1 MQPQSQPT
9 PPSNSVSD
17 FPDTFL
23 SLFQDA
29 HFMSHKN
36 RTLALSLLLSAVA
49 SSLQPPAVAQAGV
62 ADTTGNIE
70 AIIINGN
77 QRIEDR
83 TVLSYLL
90 IEPGSPFDAN
100 RIDLSLKSL
109 FATGLFAD
117 ASFDRVGNQLIITLV
132 ENPIVNRVMIEG
144 GKALKEDKIREEVQI
159 APRGVFTAARM
170 QADVQRVMELYRQS
184 GRFSAK
190 VIPEYVPLDQNR
202 VDVIF
207 SITEGP
213 VSGVRAINFLG
224 NETYSDDRLRSEI
237 VTRQSRWWQFFSSN
251 DNYDPGRLEYD
262 RELLRQFYQ
271 NKGYYDFRVE
281 SAVAELT
288 PDQKDFYITYT
299 IDEGEIYRFGEINVV
314 TELEKLNT
322 TALEASVA
330 AKSGDLFRGD
340 TIENSID
347 ALTYVAGIGGYAF
360 IDVRPEISADLATHT
375 VNVTFHVN
383 EGPRVYIDRINIVG
397 NTQTLDRVIRR
408 ELRINEGD
416 AFNRILLD
424 RSRNRVRA
432 LGYFKD
438 VEVTEIP
445 TADAD
450 QIDVE
455 LKVTE
460 QPTGEMSFS
469 AGFSSSESFLVDVS
483 VAQRN
488 VLGRGQSASARV
500 STSALQQVLDLQYTE
515 PRFLDR
521 NMSAGLGAFATRL
534 DYSDTDLGG
543 YTTESMGLSAQLGFP
558 LSERLQLGL
567 KYTLQNDKIDVVDQ
581 SIVIDSDSGER
592 LTTEYTVDDNET
604 PGDTSDDIVGA
615 AYLTADDVPLPE
627 GSLIVDVCDARYLNR
642 YTLCSSERS
651 EISSIIGYN
660 LLLDMKND
668 PLEPTGGFDLLFGQ
682 DVSGLGGDVNFIRT
696 NASMNIYQGITKGV
710 VGSLRLSGG
719 YIEPYGTSD
728 ANSEYGQTTPQGVR
742 INNRFFK
749 GGNSFR
755 GFDTAGLGP
764 RIVQIIQN
772 DDGTETVKRL
782 NALGGNAFYQASLD
796 LSVPNYLPEEYG
808 IKTGLF
814 LEAGAVGLLSDI
826 DKSDPVEFTDTYG
839 RDAVQL
845 VQDDLSLRASTGLSV
860 YWTSPF
866 GPIRFDFSHIL
877 KSEEYDRTESFRFST
892 STRF

>member
-1 MQPQSQPT
+1 
-9 PPSNSVSD
+9 
-17 FPDTFL
+17 
-23 SLFQDA
+23 
-29 HFMSHKN
+29 MSRKTK
-36 RTLALSLLLSAVA
+36 TLAISLLLSSAVV
-49 SSLQPPAVAQAGV
+49 STLQLPALAQAEILEN
-62 ADTTGNIE
+62 TGTIE
-70 AIIINGN
+70 RIIVNGN

-83 TVLSYLL
+83 TVLSYILV
-90 IEPGSPFDAN
+90 EPGSSFDAN

-117 ASFDRVGNQLIITLV
+117 AKFDRVGNQLVITLV
-132 ENPIVNRVMIEG
+132 ENPIVSRVMIEG
-144 GKALKEDKIREEVQI
+144 NKAMAEDKIREEIQI

-170 QADVQRVMELYRQS
+170 QADVQRIMELYRQS
-184 GRFSAK
+184 GRFAAK
-190 VIPEYVPLDQNR
+190 VTPEYVPLDQNR

-224 NETYSDDRLRSEI
+224 NEEYSDNRLRKEI

-251 DNYDPGRLEYD
+251 DNYDPGRMEYD
-262 RELLRQFYQ
+262 RDLLRQFYQ

-299 IDEGEIYRFGEINVV
+299 IDEGEIYRFGEVSV
-314 TELEKLNT
+314 ETELEKLNT
-322 TALEASVA
+322 DALRASLS

-340 TIENSID
+340 TIEQSID
-347 ALTYVAGIGGYAF
+347 GLTYVAGIGGYAF
-360 IDVRPEISADLATHT
+360 IDVRPEISADMETKT

-383 EGPRVYIDRINIVG
+383 EGPRVYINRINIVG

-416 AFNRILLD
+416 AFNRVLLD

-438 VEVTEIP
+438 VEVTELP
-445 TADAD
+445 TADPD
-450 QIDVE
+450 QIDVD

-500 STSALQQVLDLQYTE
+500 STSALQQILDLQYTE

-543 YTTESMGLSAQLGFP
+543 YTTESMGVSAQLGFP
-558 LSERLQLGL
+558 LSDRLQLGL

-581 SIVIDSDSGER
+581 SIVIDEDSGER
-592 LTTEYTVDDNET
+592 LTSEYTVDDGGT
-604 PGDTSDDIVGA
+604 PGDTSDDITGVT
-615 AYLTADDVPLPE
+615 YVSADDVPLPD
-627 GSLIVDVCDARYLNR
+627 GSLIVDVCDIRYLNR
-642 YTLCSSERS
+642 YSLCSSERS
-651 EISSIIGYN
+651 EISSIVGYN

-682 DVSGLGGDVNFIRT
+682 DVSGFGGDVNFIRT
-696 NASMNIYQGITKGV
+696 NASMNLYQGITKSV
-710 VGSLRLSGG
+710 VASLRLSGG
-719 YIEPYGTSD
+719 YIEPYGTSEG
-728 ANSEYGQTTPQGVR
+728 NSEYGQTTPQGVR

-796 LSVPNYLPEEYG
+796 LSIPNYLPEEYG

-814 LEAGAVGLLSDI
+814 LEAGSVGLLSDV

-845 VQDDLSLRASTGLSV
+845 IEDELSLRASTGLSV

>member
-1 MQPQSQPT
+1 
-9 PPSNSVSD
+9 
-17 FPDTFL
+17 
-23 SLFQDA
+23 
-29 HFMSHKN
+29 MSHKT
-36 RTLALSLLLSAVA
+36 RTLALSLLLSSVAVSSIQFPA
-49 SSLQPPAVAQAGV
+49 SAQAGITEG
-62 ADTTGNIE
+62 AGKIE
-70 AIIINGN
+70 RIIVNGN

-83 TVLSYLL
+83 TVLSYILV
-90 IEPGSPFDAN
+90 EPGSEFDAN

-117 ASFDRVGNQLIITLV
+117 AKFDRVGNQLIITLV
-132 ENPIVNRVMIEG
+132 ENPIVSRVMIEG
-144 GKALKEDKIREEVQI
+144 NSAMAEDKIREEIQI

-184 GRFSAK
+184 GRFAAK
-190 VIPEYVPLDQNR
+190 VTPEYVPLDQNR

-224 NETYSDDRLRSEI
+224 NEEYSDNRLRKEI

-251 DNYDPGRLEYD
+251 DNYDPGRMEYD
-262 RELLRQFYQ
+262 RDLLRQFYQ

-299 IDEGEIYRFGEINVV
+299 IDEGEIYRFGEINVE

-322 TALEASVA
+322 DALRASLA
-330 AKSGDLFRGD
+330 ARSGDLFRGD
-340 TIENSID
+340 TIEQSID
-347 ALTYVAGIGGYAF
+347 GLTYVAGIGGYAF
-360 IDVRPEISADLATHT
+360 IDVRPEISADLETKT

-383 EGPRVYIDRINIVG
+383 EGPRVYINRINIIG

-416 AFNRILLD
+416 AFNRVLLD

-438 VEVTEIP
+438 VEVTELP
-445 TADAD
+445 TADPD
-450 QIDVE
+450 QIDVD
-455 LKVTE
+455 LRVAE

-488 VLGRGQSASARV
+488 VLGRGQSASARI
-500 STSALQQVLDLQYTE
+500 STSALQQILDVQYTE

-521 NMSAGLGAFATRL
+521 SMSAGLGAFATRL
-534 DYSDTDLGG
+534 DYSNTDLGG
-543 YTTESMGLSAQLGFP
+543 YTTESMGVSAQLGFP
-558 LSERLQLGL
+558 LSDRLQLGL

-581 SIVIDSDSGER
+581 SIVIDEESGER
-592 LTTEYTVDDNET
+592 LTTEYTVDDGGT
-604 PGDTSDDIVGA
+604 PGDTSDDITGV
-615 AYLTADDVPLPE
+615 AYVSADDVPLPD
-627 GSLIVDVCDARYLNR
+627 GSLIVDVCDIRYLNR
-642 YTLCSSERS
+642 YSLCSSERS
-651 EISSIIGYN
+651 EISSIVGYN

-668 PLEPTGGFDLLFGQ
+668 PIEPTGGFDLLFGQ
-682 DVSGLGGDVNFIRT
+682 DVSGVGGDVNFIRT
-696 NASMNIYQGITKGV
+696 NASMNVYQGISKGIV
-710 VGSLRLSGG
+710 ASLRLSGG

-728 ANSEYGQTTPQGVR
+728 GNSEYGQTTPQGVR

-764 RIVQIIQN
+764 RIVQVIQN

-796 LSVPNYLPEEYG
+796 LSIPNYLPEEYG

-814 LEAGAVGLLSDI
+814 VEAGSVGLLSDV

-839 RDAVQL
+839 RDAVQMIE
-845 VQDDLSLRASTGLSV
+845 DELSLRASTGLSV

>member
-1 MQPQSQPT
+1 
-9 PPSNSVSD
+9 
-17 FPDTFL
+17 
-23 SLFQDA
+23 
-29 HFMSHKN
+29 MSRKTK
-36 RTLALSLLLSAVA
+36 TLALSLLLSSVAV
-49 SSLQPPAVAQAGV
+49 STIQLPALAQAGISEN
-62 ADTTGNIE
+62 TGTIE
-70 AIIINGN
+70 RIIVNGN

-83 TVLSYLL
+83 TVLSYILV
-90 IEPGSPFDAN
+90 EPGSSFDAN

-117 ASFDRVGNQLIITLV
+117 AKFDRVGNQLVITLV
-132 ENPIVNRVMIEG
+132 ENPIVSRVMIEG
-144 GKALKEDKIREEVQI
+144 SKAMAEDKIREEIQI

-170 QADVQRVMELYRQS
+170 QADVQRIMELYRQS
-184 GRFSAK
+184 GRFAAK
-190 VIPEYVPLDQNR
+190 VTPEYVPLDQNR

-224 NETYSDDRLRSEI
+224 NEEYSDNRLRKEI

-251 DNYDPGRLEYD
+251 DNYDPGRMEYD
-262 RELLRQFYQ
+262 RDLLRQFYQ

-299 IDEGEIYRFGEINVV
+299 IDEGEIYRFGEVSV
-314 TELEKLNT
+314 ETELEKLNT
-322 TALEASVA
+322 DALRASLS

-340 TIENSID
+340 TIEQSID
-347 ALTYVAGIGGYAF
+347 GLTYVAGIGGYAF
-360 IDVRPEISADLATHT
+360 IDVRPEISADMETKT

-383 EGPRVYIDRINIVG
+383 EGPRVYINRINIVG

-416 AFNRILLD
+416 AFNRVLLD

-438 VEVTEIP
+438 VEVTELP
-445 TADAD
+445 TADPD
-450 QIDVE
+450 QIDVD

-500 STSALQQVLDLQYTE
+500 STSALQQILDLQYTE

-543 YTTESMGLSAQLGFP
+543 YTTESMGVSAQLGFP
-558 LSERLQLGL
+558 LSDRLQLGL

-581 SIVIDSDSGER
+581 SIVIDEDSGER
-592 LTTEYTVDDNET
+592 LTSEYTVDDGGT
-604 PGDTSDDIVGA
+604 PGDTSDDITGVT
-615 AYLTADDVPLPE
+615 YVSADDVPLPD
-627 GSLIVDVCDARYLNR
+627 GSLIVDVCDIRYLNR
-642 YTLCSSERS
+642 YSLCSSERS
-651 EISSIIGYN
+651 EISSIVGYN

-682 DVSGLGGDVNFIRT
+682 DVSGFGGDVNFIRT
-696 NASMNIYQGITKGV
+696 NASMNLYQGITKSV
-710 VGSLRLSGG
+710 VASLRLSGG
-719 YIEPYGTSD
+719 YIEPYGTSEG
-728 ANSEYGQTTPQGVR
+728 NSEYGQTTPQGVR

-796 LSVPNYLPEEYG
+796 LSIPNYLPEEYG

-814 LEAGAVGLLSDI
+814 LEAGSVGLLSDV

-845 VQDDLSLRASTGLSV
+845 IEDELSLRASTGLSV

>member
-1 MQPQSQPT
+1 
-9 PPSNSVSD
+9 
-17 FPDTFL
+17 
-23 SLFQDA
+23 
-29 HFMSHKN
+29 MSRKTK
-36 RTLALSLLLSAVA
+36 TLALSLLLSSVAV
-49 SSLQPPAVAQAGV
+49 STIQLPALAQAGISEN
-62 ADTTGNIE
+62 TGTIE
-70 AIIINGN
+70 RIIVNGN

-83 TVLSYLL
+83 TVLSYILV
-90 IEPGSPFDAN
+90 EPGSSFDAN

-117 ASFDRVGNQLIITLV
+117 AKFDRVGNQLVITLV
-132 ENPIVNRVMIEG
+132 ENPIVSRVMIEG
-144 GKALKEDKIREEVQI
+144 NKAMAEDKIREEIQI

-170 QADVQRVMELYRQS
+170 QADVQRIMELYRQS
-184 GRFSAK
+184 GRFAAK
-190 VIPEYVPLDQNR
+190 VTPEYVPLDQNR

-224 NETYSDDRLRSEI
+224 NEEYSDNRLRKEI
-237 VTRQSRWWQFFSSN
+237 VTRQSRWWQFFSST
-251 DNYDPGRLEYD
+251 DNYDPGRMEYD
-262 RELLRQFYQ
+262 RDLLRQFYQ

-299 IDEGEIYRFGEINVV
+299 IDEGEIYRFGEVSV
-314 TELEKLNT
+314 ETELEKLNT
-322 TALEASVA
+322 DALRASLS

-340 TIENSID
+340 TIEQSID
-347 ALTYVAGIGGYAF
+347 GLTYVAGIGGYAF
-360 IDVRPEISADLATHT
+360 IDVRPEISADMETKT

-383 EGPRVYIDRINIVG
+383 EGPRVYINRINIVG

-416 AFNRILLD
+416 AFNRVLLD

-438 VEVTEIP
+438 VEVTELP
-445 TADAD
+445 TADPD
-450 QIDVE
+450 QIDVD

-500 STSALQQVLDLQYTE
+500 STSALQQILDLQYTE

-543 YTTESMGLSAQLGFP
+543 YTTESMGVSAQLGFP
-558 LSERLQLGL
+558 LSDRLQLGL

-581 SIVIDSDSGER
+581 SIVIDEDSGER
-592 LTTEYTVDDNET
+592 LTSEYTVDDGGT
-604 PGDTSDDIVGA
+604 PGDTSDDITGVT
-615 AYLTADDVPLPE
+615 YVSADDVPLPD
-627 GSLIVDVCDARYLNR
+627 GSLIVDVCDVRYLNR
-642 YTLCSSERS
+642 YSLCSSERS
-651 EISSIIGYN
+651 EISSIVGYN

-682 DVSGLGGDVNFIRT
+682 DVSGFGGDVNFIRT
-696 NASMNIYQGITKGV
+696 NASMNLYQGITKSV
-710 VGSLRLSGG
+710 VASLRLSGG
-719 YIEPYGTSD
+719 YIEPYGTSEG
-728 ANSEYGQTTPQGVR
+728 NSEYGQTTPQGVR

-796 LSVPNYLPEEYG
+796 LSIPNYLPEEYG

-814 LEAGAVGLLSDI
+814 LEAGSVGLLSDV

-845 VQDDLSLRASTGLSV
+845 IEDELSLRASTGLSV

>member
-1 MQPQSQPT
+1 
-9 PPSNSVSD
+9 
-17 FPDTFL
+17 
-23 SLFQDA
+23 
-29 HFMSHKN
+29 MSRKTK
-36 RTLALSLLLSAVA
+36 TLAISLLLSSAAV
-49 SSLQPPAVAQAGV
+49 SPIQLPALAQAEIFEN
-62 ADTTGNIE
+62 TGTIE
-70 AIIINGN
+70 RIIVNGN

-83 TVLSYLL
+83 TVLSYILV
-90 IEPGSPFDAN
+90 EPGSSFDAN

-117 ASFDRVGNQLIITLV
+117 AKFDRVGNQLVITLV
-132 ENPIVNRVMIEG
+132 ENPIVSRVMIEG
-144 GKALKEDKIREEVQI
+144 NKAMAEDKIREEIQI

-170 QADVQRVMELYRQS
+170 QADVQRIMELYRQS
-184 GRFSAK
+184 GRFAAK
-190 VIPEYVPLDQNR
+190 VTPEYVPLDQNR

-224 NETYSDDRLRSEI
+224 NEEYSDNRLRKEI
-237 VTRQSRWWQFFSSN
+237 VTRQSRWWQFFSST
-251 DNYDPGRLEYD
+251 DNYDPGRMEYD
-262 RELLRQFYQ
+262 RDLLRQFYQ

-299 IDEGEIYRFGEINVV
+299 IDEGEIYRFGEVNVE

-322 TALEASVA
+322 DALRASLS

-340 TIENSID
+340 TIEQSID
-347 ALTYVAGIGGYAF
+347 GLTYVAGIGGYAF
-360 IDVRPEISADLATHT
+360 IDVRPEISADMETKT

-383 EGPRVYIDRINIVG
+383 EGPRVYINRINIVG

-416 AFNRILLD
+416 AFNRVLLD

-438 VEVTEIP
+438 VEVTELP
-445 TADAD
+445 TADPD
-450 QIDVE
+450 QIDVD

-500 STSALQQVLDLQYTE
+500 STSALQQILDLQYTE

-543 YTTESMGLSAQLGFP
+543 YTTESMGVSAQLGFP
-558 LSERLQLGL
+558 LSDRLQLGL

-581 SIVIDSDSGER
+581 SIVIDEDSGER
-592 LTTEYTVDDNET
+592 LTSEYTVDDGGT
-604 PGDTSDDIVGA
+604 PGDTSDDITGVT
-615 AYLTADDVPLPE
+615 YVSADDVPLPD
-627 GSLIVDVCDARYLNR
+627 GSLIVDVCDVRYLNR
-642 YTLCSSERS
+642 YSLCSSERS
-651 EISSIIGYN
+651 EISSIVGYN

-682 DVSGLGGDVNFIRT
+682 DVSGFGGDVNFIRT
-696 NASMNIYQGITKGV
+696 NASMNLYQGITKSV
-710 VGSLRLSGG
+710 VASLRLSGG
-719 YIEPYGTSD
+719 YIEPYGTSEG
-728 ANSEYGQTTPQGVR
+728 NSEYGQTTPQGVR

-796 LSVPNYLPEEYG
+796 LSIPNYLPEEYG

-814 LEAGAVGLLSDI
+814 LEAGSVGLLSDV

-845 VQDDLSLRASTGLSV
+845 IEDELSLRASTGLSV

>member
-1 MQPQSQPT
+1 
-9 PPSNSVSD
+9 
-17 FPDTFL
+17 
-23 SLFQDA
+23 
-29 HFMSHKN
+29 MSRKTK
-36 RTLALSLLLSAVA
+36 TLALSLLLSSVAV
-49 SSLQPPAVAQAGV
+49 STIQLPALAQAGISEN
-62 ADTTGNIE
+62 TGTIE
-70 AIIINGN
+70 RIIVNGN

-83 TVLSYLL
+83 TVLSYILV
-90 IEPGSPFDAN
+90 EPGSSFDAN

-117 ASFDRVGNQLIITLV
+117 AKFDRVGNQLVITLV
-132 ENPIVNRVMIEG
+132 ENPIVSRVMIEG
-144 GKALKEDKIREEVQI
+144 NKAMAEDKIREEIQI

-170 QADVQRVMELYRQS
+170 QADVQRIMELYRQS
-184 GRFSAK
+184 GRFAAK
-190 VIPEYVPLDQNR
+190 VTPEYVPLDQNR

-224 NETYSDDRLRSEI
+224 NEEYSDNRLRKEI

-251 DNYDPGRLEYD
+251 DNYDPGRMEYD
-262 RELLRQFYQ
+262 RDLLRQFYQ

-299 IDEGEIYRFGEINVV
+299 IDEGEIYRFGEVSV
-314 TELEKLNT
+314 ETELEKLNT
-322 TALEASVA
+322 DALRASLS

-340 TIENSID
+340 TIEQSID
-347 ALTYVAGIGGYAF
+347 GLTYVAGIGGYAF
-360 IDVRPEISADLATHT
+360 IDVRPEISADMETKT

-383 EGPRVYIDRINIVG
+383 EGPRVYINRINIVG

-416 AFNRILLD
+416 AFNRVLLD

-438 VEVTEIP
+438 VEVTELP
-445 TADAD
+445 TADPD
-450 QIDVE
+450 QIDVD

-469 AGFSSSESFLVDVS
+469 AGFSSSESFLVDAS

-500 STSALQQVLDLQYTE
+500 STSALQQILDLQFTE

-543 YTTESMGLSAQLGFP
+543 YTTESMGVSAQLGFP
-558 LSERLQLGL
+558 LSDRLQLGL

-581 SIVIDSDSGER
+581 SIVIDEDSGER
-592 LTTEYTVDDNET
+592 LTSEYTVDDGGT
-604 PGDTSDDIVGA
+604 PGDTSDDITGVT
-615 AYLTADDVPLPE
+615 YVSADDVPLPD
-627 GSLIVDVCDARYLNR
+627 GSLIVDVCDIRYLNR
-642 YTLCSSERS
+642 YSLCSSERS
-651 EISSIIGYN
+651 EISSIVGYN

-682 DVSGLGGDVNFIRT
+682 DVSGFGGDVNFIRT
-696 NASMNIYQGITKGV
+696 NASMNLYQGITKSV
-710 VGSLRLSGG
+710 VASLRLSGG
-719 YIEPYGTSD
+719 YIEPYGTSEG
-728 ANSEYGQTTPQGVR
+728 NSEYGQTTPQGVR

-796 LSVPNYLPEEYG
+796 LSIPNYLPEEYG

-814 LEAGAVGLLSDI
+814 LEAGSVGLLSDV

-845 VQDDLSLRASTGLSV
+845 IEDELSLRASTGLSV

>member
-1 MQPQSQPT
+1 
-9 PPSNSVSD
+9 
-17 FPDTFL
+17 
-23 SLFQDA
+23 
-29 HFMSHKN
+29 MSRKTK
-36 RTLALSLLLSAVA
+36 TLAISLLLSSAAV
-49 SSLQPPAVAQAGV
+49 SPIQLPALAQAEIFEN
-62 ADTTGNIE
+62 TGTIE
-70 AIIINGN
+70 RIIVNGN

-83 TVLSYLL
+83 TVLSYILV
-90 IEPGSPFDAN
+90 EPGSSFDAN

-117 ASFDRVGNQLIITLV
+117 AKFDRVGNQLVITLV
-132 ENPIVNRVMIEG
+132 ENPIVSRVMIEG
-144 GKALKEDKIREEVQI
+144 NKAMAEDKIREEIQI

-170 QADVQRVMELYRQS
+170 QADVQRIMELYRQS
-184 GRFSAK
+184 GRFAAK
-190 VIPEYVPLDQNR
+190 VTPEYVPLDQNR

-224 NETYSDDRLRSEI
+224 NEEYSDNRLRKEI
-237 VTRQSRWWQFFSSN
+237 VTRQSRWWQFFSST
-251 DNYDPGRLEYD
+251 DNYDPGRMEYD
-262 RELLRQFYQ
+262 RDLLRQFYQ

-299 IDEGEIYRFGEINVV
+299 IDEGEIYRFGEVSV
-314 TELEKLNT
+314 ETELEKLNT
-322 TALEASVA
+322 DALRASLS

-340 TIENSID
+340 TIEQSID
-347 ALTYVAGIGGYAF
+347 GLTYVAGIGGYAF
-360 IDVRPEISADLATHT
+360 IDVRPEISADMETKT

-383 EGPRVYIDRINIVG
+383 EGPRVYINRINIVG

-416 AFNRILLD
+416 AFNRVLLD

-438 VEVTEIP
+438 VEVTELP
-445 TADAD
+445 TADPD
-450 QIDVE
+450 QIDVD

-500 STSALQQVLDLQYTE
+500 STSALQQILDLQYTE

-543 YTTESMGLSAQLGFP
+543 YTTESMGVSAQLGFP
-558 LSERLQLGL
+558 LSDRLQLGL

-581 SIVIDSDSGER
+581 SIVIDEDSGER
-592 LTTEYTVDDNET
+592 LTSEYTVDDGGT
-604 PGDTSDDIVGA
+604 PGDTSDDITGVT
-615 AYLTADDVPLPE
+615 YVSADDVPLPD
-627 GSLIVDVCDARYLNR
+627 GSLIVDVCDVRYLNR
-642 YTLCSSERS
+642 YSLCSSERS
-651 EISSIIGYN
+651 EISSIVGYN

-682 DVSGLGGDVNFIRT
+682 DVSGFGGDVNFIRT
-696 NASMNIYQGITKGV
+696 NASMNLYQGITKSV
-710 VGSLRLSGG
+710 VASLRLSGG
-719 YIEPYGTSD
+719 YIEPYGTSEG
-728 ANSEYGQTTPQGVR
+728 NSEYGQTTPQGVR

-796 LSVPNYLPEEYG
+796 LSIPNYLPEEYG

-814 LEAGAVGLLSDI
+814 LEAGSVGLLSDV

-845 VQDDLSLRASTGLSV
+845 IEDELSLRASTGLSV

>member
-1 MQPQSQPT
+1 
-9 PPSNSVSD
+9 
-17 FPDTFL
+17 
-23 SLFQDA
+23 
-29 HFMSHKN
+29 MSRKTK
-36 RTLALSLLLSAVA
+36 TLAISLLLSSAAV
-49 SSLQPPAVAQAGV
+49 SPIQLPALAQAEIFEN
-62 ADTTGNIE
+62 TGTIE
-70 AIIINGN
+70 RIIVNGN

-83 TVLSYLL
+83 TVLSYILV
-90 IEPGSPFDAN
+90 EPGSSFDAN

-117 ASFDRVGNQLIITLV
+117 AKFDRVGNQLVITLV
-132 ENPIVNRVMIEG
+132 ENPIVSRVMIEG
-144 GKALKEDKIREEVQI
+144 NKAMAEDKIREEIQI

-170 QADVQRVMELYRQS
+170 QADVQRIMELYRQS
-184 GRFSAK
+184 GRFAAK
-190 VIPEYVPLDQNR
+190 VTPEYVPLDQNR

-224 NETYSDDRLRSEI
+224 NEEYSDNRLRKEI

-251 DNYDPGRLEYD
+251 DNYDPGRMEYD
-262 RELLRQFYQ
+262 RDLLRQFYQ

-299 IDEGEIYRFGEINVV
+299 IDEGEIYRFGEVNVE

-322 TALEASVA
+322 DALRASLS

-340 TIENSID
+340 TIEQSID
-347 ALTYVAGIGGYAF
+347 GLTYVAGIGGYAF
-360 IDVRPEISADLATHT
+360 IDVRPEISADMETKT

-383 EGPRVYIDRINIVG
+383 EGPRVYINRINIVG

-416 AFNRILLD
+416 AFNRVLLD

-438 VEVTEIP
+438 VEVTELP
-445 TADAD
+445 TADPD
-450 QIDVE
+450 QIDVD

-500 STSALQQVLDLQYTE
+500 STSALQQILDLQYTE

-543 YTTESMGLSAQLGFP
+543 YTTESMGVSAQLGFP
-558 LSERLQLGL
+558 LSDRLQLGL

-581 SIVIDSDSGER
+581 SIVIDEDSGER
-592 LTTEYTVDDNET
+592 LTSEYTVDDGGT
-604 PGDTSDDIVGA
+604 PGDTSDDITGVT
-615 AYLTADDVPLPE
+615 YVSADDVPLPD
-627 GSLIVDVCDARYLNR
+627 GSLIVDVCDVRYLNR
-642 YTLCSSERS
+642 YSLCSSERS
-651 EISSIIGYN
+651 EISSIVGYN

-682 DVSGLGGDVNFIRT
+682 DVSGFGGDVNFIRT
-696 NASMNIYQGITKGV
+696 NASMNLYQGITKSV
-710 VGSLRLSGG
+710 VASLRLSGG
-719 YIEPYGTSD
+719 YIEPYGTSEG
-728 ANSEYGQTTPQGVR
+728 NSEYGQTTPQGVR

-796 LSVPNYLPEEYG
+796 LSIPNYLPEEYG

-814 LEAGAVGLLSDI
+814 LEAGSVGLLSDV

-845 VQDDLSLRASTGLSV
+845 IEDELSLRASTGLSV

>member
-1 MQPQSQPT
+1 
-9 PPSNSVSD
+9 
-17 FPDTFL
+17 
-23 SLFQDA
+23 
-29 HFMSHKN
+29 MSRKTK
-36 RTLALSLLLSAVA
+36 TLAISLLLSSAVV
-49 SSLQPPAVAQAGV
+49 STLQLPALAQAEILEN
-62 ADTTGNIE
+62 TGTIE
-70 AIIINGN
+70 RIIVNGN

-83 TVLSYLL
+83 TVLSYILV
-90 IEPGSPFDAN
+90 EPGSSFDAN

-117 ASFDRVGNQLIITLV
+117 AKFDRVGNQLVITLV
-132 ENPIVNRVMIEG
+132 ENPIVSRVMIEG
-144 GKALKEDKIREEVQI
+144 NKAMAEDKIREEIQI

-170 QADVQRVMELYRQS
+170 QADVQRIMELYRQS
-184 GRFSAK
+184 GRFAAK
-190 VIPEYVPLDQNR
+190 VTPEYVPLDQNR

-224 NETYSDDRLRSEI
+224 NEEYSDNRLRKEI

-251 DNYDPGRLEYD
+251 DNYDPGRMEYD
-262 RELLRQFYQ
+262 RDLLRQFYQ

-299 IDEGEIYRFGEINVV
+299 IDEGEIYRFGEVNVE

-322 TALEASVA
+322 DVLRASLS

-340 TIENSID
+340 TIEQSID
-347 ALTYVAGIGGYAF
+347 GLTYVAGIGGYAF
-360 IDVRPEISADLATHT
+360 IDVRPEISADMETKT

-383 EGPRVYIDRINIVG
+383 EGPRVYINRINIVG

-416 AFNRILLD
+416 AFNRVLLD

-438 VEVTEIP
+438 VEVTELP
-445 TADAD
+445 TADPD
-450 QIDVE
+450 QIDVD

-488 VLGRGQSASARV
+488 VLGRGQSASALV
-500 STSALQQVLDLQYTE
+500 STSALQQILDLQYTE

-543 YTTESMGLSAQLGFP
+543 YTTESMGVSAQLGFP
-558 LSERLQLGL
+558 LSDRLQLGL

-581 SIVIDSDSGER
+581 SIVIDEDSGER
-592 LTTEYTVDDNET
+592 LTSEYTVDDGGT
-604 PGDTSDDIVGA
+604 PGDTSDDITGVT
-615 AYLTADDVPLPE
+615 YVSADDVPLPD
-627 GSLIVDVCDARYLNR
+627 GSLIVDVCDIRYLNR
-642 YTLCSSERS
+642 YSLCSSERS
-651 EISSIIGYN
+651 EISSIVGYN

-682 DVSGLGGDVNFIRT
+682 DVSGFGGDVNFIRT
-696 NASMNIYQGITKGV
+696 NASMNLYQGITKSV
-710 VGSLRLSGG
+710 VASLRLSGG
-719 YIEPYGTSD
+719 YIEPYGTSEG
-728 ANSEYGQTTPQGVR
+728 NSEYGQTTPQGVR

-796 LSVPNYLPEEYG
+796 LSIPNYLPEEYG

-814 LEAGAVGLLSDI
+814 LEAGSVGLLSDV

-845 VQDDLSLRASTGLSV
+845 IEDELSLRASTGLSV

>member
-1 MQPQSQPT
+1 
-9 PPSNSVSD
+9 
-17 FPDTFL
+17 
-23 SLFQDA
+23 
-29 HFMSHKN
+29 MSRKTK
-36 RTLALSLLLSAVA
+36 TLAISLLLSSAVV
-49 SSLQPPAVAQAGV
+49 STLQLPALAQAEILEN
-62 ADTTGNIE
+62 TGTIE
-70 AIIINGN
+70 RIIVNGN

-83 TVLSYLL
+83 TVLSYILV
-90 IEPGSPFDAN
+90 EPGSSFDAN

-117 ASFDRVGNQLIITLV
+117 AKFDRVGNQLVITLV
-132 ENPIVNRVMIEG
+132 ENPIVSRVMIEG
-144 GKALKEDKIREEVQI
+144 NKAMAENKIREEIQI

-170 QADVQRVMELYRQS
+170 QADVQRIMELYRQS
-184 GRFSAK
+184 GRFAAK
-190 VIPEYVPLDQNR
+190 VTPEYVPLDQNR

-224 NETYSDDRLRSEI
+224 NEEYSDNRLRKEI

-251 DNYDPGRLEYD
+251 DNYDPGRMEYD
-262 RELLRQFYQ
+262 RDLLRQFYQ

-299 IDEGEIYRFGEINVV
+299 IDEGEIYRFGEVSV
-314 TELEKLNT
+314 ETELEKLNT
-322 TALEASVA
+322 DALRASLS

-340 TIENSID
+340 TIEQSID
-347 ALTYVAGIGGYAF
+347 GLTYVAGIGGYAF
-360 IDVRPEISADLATHT
+360 IDVRPEISADMETKT

-383 EGPRVYIDRINIVG
+383 EGPRVYINRINIVG

-416 AFNRILLD
+416 AFNRVLLD

-438 VEVTEIP
+438 VEVTELP
-445 TADAD
+445 TADPD
-450 QIDVE
+450 QIDVD

-500 STSALQQVLDLQYTE
+500 STSALQQILDLQYTE

-543 YTTESMGLSAQLGFP
+543 YTTESMGVSAQLGFP
-558 LSERLQLGL
+558 LSDRLQLGL

-581 SIVIDSDSGER
+581 SIVIDEDSGER
-592 LTTEYTVDDNET
+592 LTSEYTVDDGGT
-604 PGDTSDDIVGA
+604 PGDTSDDITGVT
-615 AYLTADDVPLPE
+615 YVSADDVPLPD
-627 GSLIVDVCDARYLNR
+627 GSLIVDVCDVRYLNR
-642 YTLCSSERS
+642 YSLCSSERS
-651 EISSIIGYN
+651 EISSIVGYN

-682 DVSGLGGDVNFIRT
+682 DVSGFGGDVNFIRT
-696 NASMNIYQGITKGV
+696 NASMNLYQGITKSV
-710 VGSLRLSGG
+710 VASLRLSGG
-719 YIEPYGTSD
+719 YIEPYGTSEG
-728 ANSEYGQTTPQGVR
+728 NSEYGQTTPQGVR

-796 LSVPNYLPEEYG
+796 LSIPNYLPEEYG

-814 LEAGAVGLLSDI
+814 LEAGSVGLLSDV

-845 VQDDLSLRASTGLSV
+845 IEDELSLRASTGLSV

>member
-1 MQPQSQPT
+1 
-9 PPSNSVSD
+9 
-17 FPDTFL
+17 
-23 SLFQDA
+23 
-29 HFMSHKN
+29 MSRKTK
-36 RTLALSLLLSAVA
+36 TLAISLLLSSAVV
-49 SSLQPPAVAQAGV
+49 STIQLPALAQAEILEN
-62 ADTTGNIE
+62 TGTIE
-70 AIIINGN
+70 RIIVNGN

-83 TVLSYLL
+83 TVLSYILV
-90 IEPGSPFDAN
+90 EPGSSFDAN

-117 ASFDRVGNQLIITLV
+117 AKFDRVGNQLVITLV
-132 ENPIVNRVMIEG
+132 ENPIVSRVMIEG
-144 GKALKEDKIREEVQI
+144 NKAMAEDKIREEIQI

-170 QADVQRVMELYRQS
+170 QADVQRIMELYRQS
-184 GRFSAK
+184 GRFAAK
-190 VIPEYVPLDQNR
+190 VTPEYVPLDQNR

-224 NETYSDDRLRSEI
+224 NEEYSDNRLRKEI

-251 DNYDPGRLEYD
+251 DNYDPGRMEYD
-262 RELLRQFYQ
+262 RDLLRQFYQ

-299 IDEGEIYRFGEINVV
+299 IDEGEIYRFGEVSV
-314 TELEKLNT
+314 ETELEKLNT
-322 TALEASVA
+322 DALRASLS

-340 TIENSID
+340 TIEQSID
-347 ALTYVAGIGGYAF
+347 GLTYVAGIGGYAF
-360 IDVRPEISADLATHT
+360 IDVRPEISADMETKT

-383 EGPRVYIDRINIVG
+383 EGPRVYINRINIVG

-416 AFNRILLD
+416 AFNRVLLD

-438 VEVTEIP
+438 VEVTELP
-445 TADAD
+445 TADPD
-450 QIDVE
+450 QIDVD

-500 STSALQQVLDLQYTE
+500 STSALQQILDLQFTE

-543 YTTESMGLSAQLGFP
+543 YTTESMGVSAQLGFP
-558 LSERLQLGL
+558 LSDRLQLGL

-581 SIVIDSDSGER
+581 SIVIDEDSGER
-592 LTTEYTVDDNET
+592 LTSEYTVDDGGT
-604 PGDTSDDIVGA
+604 PGDTSDDITGVT
-615 AYLTADDVPLPE
+615 YVSADDVPLPD
-627 GSLIVDVCDARYLNR
+627 GSLIVDVCDIRYLNR
-642 YTLCSSERS
+642 YSLCSSERS
-651 EISSIIGYN
+651 EISSIVGYN

-682 DVSGLGGDVNFIRT
+682 DVSGFGGDVNFIRT
-696 NASMNIYQGITKGV
+696 NASMNLYQGITKSV
-710 VGSLRLSGG
+710 VASLRLSGG
-719 YIEPYGTSD
+719 YIEPYGTSEG
-728 ANSEYGQTTPQGVR
+728 NSEYGQTTPQGVR

-796 LSVPNYLPEEYG
+796 LSIPNYLPEEYG

-814 LEAGAVGLLSDI
+814 LEAGSVGLLSDV

-845 VQDDLSLRASTGLSV
+845 IEDELSLRASTGLSV

>member
-1 MQPQSQPT
+1 
-9 PPSNSVSD
+9 
-17 FPDTFL
+17 
-23 SLFQDA
+23 
-29 HFMSHKN
+29 MSRKTK
-36 RTLALSLLLSAVA
+36 TLAISLLLSSAVV
-49 SSLQPPAVAQAGV
+49 STLQLPALAQAEILEN
-62 ADTTGNIE
+62 TGTIE
-70 AIIINGN
+70 RIIVNGN

-83 TVLSYLL
+83 TVLSYILV
-90 IEPGSPFDAN
+90 EPGSSFDAN

-117 ASFDRVGNQLIITLV
+117 AKFDRVGNQLVITLV
-132 ENPIVNRVMIEG
+132 ENPIVSRVMIEG
-144 GKALKEDKIREEVQI
+144 NKAMAEDKIREEIQI

-170 QADVQRVMELYRQS
+170 QADVQRIMELYRQS
-184 GRFSAK
+184 GRFAAK
-190 VIPEYVPLDQNR
+190 VTPEYVPLDQNR

-224 NETYSDDRLRSEI
+224 NEEYSDNRLRKEI

-251 DNYDPGRLEYD
+251 DNYDPGRMEYD
-262 RELLRQFYQ
+262 RDLLRQFYQ

-299 IDEGEIYRFGEINVV
+299 IDEGEIYRFGEVNVE

-322 TALEASVA
+322 DVLRASLS

-340 TIENSID
+340 TIEQSID
-347 ALTYVAGIGGYAF
+347 GLTYVAGIGGYAF
-360 IDVRPEISADLATHT
+360 IDVRPEISADMETKT

-383 EGPRVYIDRINIVG
+383 EGPRVYINRINIVG

-416 AFNRILLD
+416 AFNRVLLD
-424 RSRNRVRA
+424 RSRNRVGA

-438 VEVTEIP
+438 VEVTELP
-445 TADAD
+445 TADPD
-450 QIDVE
+450 QIDVD

-500 STSALQQVLDLQYTE
+500 STSALQQILDLQYTE

-543 YTTESMGLSAQLGFP
+543 YTTESMGVSAQLGFP
-558 LSERLQLGL
+558 LSDRLQLGL

-581 SIVIDSDSGER
+581 SIVIDEDSGER
-592 LTTEYTVDDNET
+592 LTSEYTVDDGGT
-604 PGDTSDDIVGA
+604 PGDTSDDITGVT
-615 AYLTADDVPLPE
+615 YVSADDVPLPD
-627 GSLIVDVCDARYLNR
+627 GSLIVDVCDIRYLNR
-642 YTLCSSERS
+642 YSLCSSERS
-651 EISSIIGYN
+651 EISSIVGYN

-682 DVSGLGGDVNFIRT
+682 DVSGFGGDVNFIRT
-696 NASMNIYQGITKGV
+696 NASMNLYQGITKSV
-710 VGSLRLSGG
+710 VASLRLSGG
-719 YIEPYGTSD
+719 YIEPYGTSEG
-728 ANSEYGQTTPQGVR
+728 NSEYGQTTPQGVR

-796 LSVPNYLPEEYG
+796 LSIPNYLPEEYG

-814 LEAGAVGLLSDI
+814 LEAGSVGLLSDV

-845 VQDDLSLRASTGLSV
+845 IEDELSLRASTGLSV

>member
-1 MQPQSQPT
+1 
-9 PPSNSVSD
+9 
-17 FPDTFL
+17 
-23 SLFQDA
+23 
-29 HFMSHKN
+29 MSRKTK
-36 RTLALSLLLSAVA
+36 TLAISLLLSSAAV
-49 SSLQPPAVAQAGV
+49 SPIQLPALAQAEILEN
-62 ADTTGNIE
+62 TGTIE
-70 AIIINGN
+70 RIIVNGN

-83 TVLSYLL
+83 TVLSYILV
-90 IEPGSPFDAN
+90 EPGSSFDAN

-117 ASFDRVGNQLIITLV
+117 AKFDRVGNQLVITLV
-132 ENPIVNRVMIEG
+132 ENPIVSRVMIEG
-144 GKALKEDKIREEVQI
+144 NKAMAEDKIREEIQI

-170 QADVQRVMELYRQS
+170 QADVQRIMELYRQS
-184 GRFSAK
+184 GRFAAK
-190 VIPEYVPLDQNR
+190 VTPEYVPLDQNR

-224 NETYSDDRLRSEI
+224 NEEYSDNRLRKEI
-237 VTRQSRWWQFFSSN
+237 VTRQSRWWQFFSST
-251 DNYDPGRLEYD
+251 DNYDPGRMEYD
-262 RELLRQFYQ
+262 RDLLRQFYQ

-299 IDEGEIYRFGEINVV
+299 IDEGEIYRFGEVSV
-314 TELEKLNT
+314 ETELEKLNT
-322 TALEASVA
+322 DALRASLS

-340 TIENSID
+340 TIEQSID
-347 ALTYVAGIGGYAF
+347 GLTYVAGIGGYAF
-360 IDVRPEISADLATHT
+360 IDVRPEISADMETKT

-383 EGPRVYIDRINIVG
+383 EGPRVYINRINIVG

-416 AFNRILLD
+416 AFNRVLLD

-438 VEVTEIP
+438 VEVTELP
-445 TADAD
+445 TADPD
-450 QIDVE
+450 QIDVD

-500 STSALQQVLDLQYTE
+500 STSALQQILDLQYTE

-543 YTTESMGLSAQLGFP
+543 YTTESMGVSAQLGFP
-558 LSERLQLGL
+558 LSDRLQLGL

-581 SIVIDSDSGER
+581 SIVIDEDSGER
-592 LTTEYTVDDNET
+592 LTSEYTVDDGGT
-604 PGDTSDDIVGA
+604 PGDTSDDITGVT
-615 AYLTADDVPLPE
+615 YVSADDVPLPD
-627 GSLIVDVCDARYLNR
+627 GSLIVDVCDVRYLNR
-642 YTLCSSERS
+642 YSLCSSERS
-651 EISSIIGYN
+651 EISSIVGYN

-682 DVSGLGGDVNFIRT
+682 DVSGFGGDVNFIRT
-696 NASMNIYQGITKGV
+696 NASMNLYQGITKSV
-710 VGSLRLSGG
+710 VASLRLSGG
-719 YIEPYGTSD
+719 YIEPYGTSEG
-728 ANSEYGQTTPQGVR
+728 NSEYGQTTPQGVR

-796 LSVPNYLPEEYG
+796 LSIPNYLPEEYG

-814 LEAGAVGLLSDI
+814 LEAGSVGLLSDV

-845 VQDDLSLRASTGLSV
+845 IEDELSLRASTGLSV